1 MASPKSLV
9 RQLHQHWDIIEHL
22 CRISRDMPV
31 FEPSRVIRVIE
42 RLGTN
47 DREIEPRE
55 VLRTLVSN
63 DLLQTLGRSDDLQI
77 NPLVLDFVRG
87 LTREHELGLS
97 AVLKARIDAVRD
109 ATRLVEEGIAKEEMD
124 SLRDGAVRLA
134 ELLRQISRQLDQD
147 RHAIMDLAEKAKASD
162 ASVPIARRYRSVL
175 DAYDQ
180 YVEPMNEMMDSGLG
194 GTFYPHL
201 ESAVQVLDRAEEYLS
216 VRGALYT
223 QRLQL
228 RHVSQQAKELRRF
241 GRIVAQ
247 QCADTLLPLR
257 DEARQHNTL
266 STAVSELLGQI
277 RKQGLKRVYA
287 KTSSI
292 CPLPGWQRTRRGRL
306 QLGDEILELMA
317 QARNY
322 EPEVQSFPEEVT
334 GDTESLQ
341 LFMIDEKQLKLDLLA
356 SLPVNNLM
364 LWLQSRYPQLPDVVM
379 LRVYDDLVRE
389 SDWHSQLQS
398 EPTSTDLQQVRVT
411 YHPHH
416 LFSAETQGIIIEHD

>member
-1 MASPKSLV
+1 M
-9 RQLHQHWDIIEHL
+9 
-22 CRISRDMPV
+22 
-31 FEPSRVIRVIE
+31 
-42 RLGTN
+42 
-47 DREIEPRE
+47 
-55 VLRTLVSN
+55 
-63 DLLQTLGRSDDLQI
+63 
-77 NPLVLDFVRG
+77 
-87 LTREHELGLS
+87 
-97 AVLKARIDAVRD
+97 
-109 ATRLVEEGIAKEEMD
+109 
-124 SLRDGAVRLA
+124 
-134 ELLRQISRQLDQD
+134 
-147 RHAIMDLAEKAKASD
+147 
-162 ASVPIARRYRSVL
+162 
-175 DAYDQ
+175 
-180 YVEPMNEMMDSGLG
+180 
-194 GTFYPHL
+194 
-201 ESAVQVLDRAEEYLS
+201 
-216 VRGALYT
+216 
-223 QRLQL
+223 
-228 RHVSQQAKELRRF
+228 RRF

-322 EPEVQSFPEEVT
+322 EPDVQSFPEEVT

-364 LWLQSRYPQLPDVVM
+364 LWLQSRYPKLPDVVM
-379 LRVYDDLVRE
+379 LRVYHDLVRE

-398 EPTSTDLQQVRVT
+398 EPTSTDLQQVRVI

-416 LFSAETQGIIIEHD
+416 LFSAETQGISIEHD